1 MPDYTDKF
9 GNISVDPMFTGDDD
23 HHLKPDSPCIDTG
36 DSLITDN
43 NGSRSD
49 MGLYGGPRG
58 K

>member
-9 GNISVDPMFTGDDD
+9 GNISVDPMFVSENNY
-23 HHLKPDSPCIDTG
+23 HLKQDSPCINTG
-36 DSLITDN
+36 DPEITDN
-43 NGSRSD
+43 DGSRSD